1 MADANKPERRSD
13 ALKRVLETDDT
24 EWLEEESLLPKVKDK
39 AMFPELDS
47 IDMKALQEEEKEL
60 IEQLELNRRKQSKIT
75 SQKDKP
81 AKVAIE
87 VEGKV
92 DITIESLSFVP
103 SALIADTAKRH
114 NLPKDWLLD
123 RAKFMPLRLSQEERK
138 FMRLV
143 HNTMDV
149 SEYTDRIDI
158 LTWRNKT
165 TRIHQELKEICAI
178 LTGLYVACDFKQ
190 GQQLVMKK
198 DFAENEVFFQDTF
211 EILRRYKILN
221 PEKLRTT
228 YGKMIHV
235 LMDAAKP
242 GIEDLMGFTPI
253 RKIKT
258 VYELLEDSDLLQILV
273 KDQDLVLDATCSID
287 PFGKTRNQID
297 QEIAER
303 DAAWRKLE
311 SQYASI
317 FPTTEQFES
326 AFKSISDNHSFLQWA
341 RSPVDKMLA
350 NLKKY
355 FDPDDGDA
363 RGDRDLSI
371 SFGRNGARL
380 SHSHK
385 AHYHYVLQ
393 SLTLW
398 REILH
403 DMFMLWCLAEDDLLE
418 QGNRYGLRE
427 TGQGANRIQSC
438 PRIGKAMRG
447 VLRRVQRD
455 AGGWV
460 GSSVVHLGDHN
471 VPNALVFIDKYN
483 QVPRILNP
491 IIITLNELDRMM
503 KKPSLNRFI
512 KTNWGDVE
520 SLRSHILCDFF
531 RHGFDGSGA
540 DNFYDAGS
548 CIDGRLTSAWNWCEN
563 IVKKGYYP
571 VFQVTGFQSFDG
583 AW

>member
-1 MADANKPERRSD
+1 MADADKPERKNY

-39 AMFPELDS
+39 AVFPELDS
-47 IDMKALQEEEKEL
+47 FDIKALQEEEKEL
-60 IEQLELNRRKQSKIT
+60 IQQLELNRRKQSKIT
-75 SQKDKP
+75 SQKAKP
-81 AKVAIE
+81 AKVAMEI
-87 VEGKV
+87 EGKV
-92 DITIESLSFVP
+92 DIAIESLSFVP
-103 SALIADTAKRH
+103 SALVADTAKRN

-123 RAKFMPLRLSQEERK
+123 RAKFIPLRLSEEERK

-143 HNTMDV
+143 NNTMDV

-165 TRIHQELKEICAI
+165 TRIHNELREICAI

-198 DFAENEVFFQDTF
+198 DFAENQVFFQDTF

-258 VYELLEDSDLLQILV
+258 VYELLEDSDLLNILV
-273 KDQDLVLDATCSID
+273 KDQDLVLEATSSVD

-311 SQYASI
+311 NQYASI
-317 FPTTEQFES
+317 FPTTEQFEI

-341 RSPVDKMLA
+341 RTPVDKMLA
-350 NLKKY
+350 YLKKY
-355 FDPDDGDA
+355 FDPHDSDA

-491 IIITLNELDRMM
+491 IVITLNELDRMM
-503 KKPSLNRFI
+503 KKPSLKQFI
-512 KTNWGDVE
+512 ESNWGDVE
-520 SLRSHILCDFF
+520 SLRTHILCDFF

-563 IVKKGYYP
+563 IVKKSYYP